1 MESSILYILY
11 ALRTFEQGD
20 FKSLMES
27 IPLKPIFFP
36 CNTN

>member
-1 MESSILYILY
+1 MYILY
-11 ALRTFEQGD
+11 VLRTFEQED

-27 IPLKPIFFP
+27 IPLKPIIFP